1 MTTSTSQPDRRR
13 PPHAQRALLPEIEA
27 PETFIMSSG
36 LSVFL
41 LQDREAEGTRL
52 EFILPAGT
60 SWHEN
65 PLTAAFTIALLRE
78 GTKKYQGHK
87 LIAKLDGLGGFVE
100 LQASADYAWLTAY
113 AHKSKTAQLIPYL
126 VSMLTEPQFG
136 SRQFNIYRQRQLAR
150 FRTEMLRTRTLA
162 QRAFKANIYGSDSAY
177 GRLADETNYKNL
189 TPADL
194 TTFYKS
200 TYNSSR
206 IILIAAG
213 NIRHEWLN
221 ALDQG
226 LRGIKTPNVESL
238 RNPVRE
244 TKATGLIYVPKK
256 DALQSSIMM
265 GRLVVDRHHPDF
277 PALTL
282 LNTILGGYIGSRL
295 MTNLREDK
303 GFTYG
308 IYSQIE
314 SGQLATKLSIVADVG
329 AESTQKALQAIQRE
343 ILRLMDE
350 KVPEK
355 ELELV
360 KNFLSGSFAQALDG
374 VFNKAARLRTLA
386 PSELSLGYYTHLLN
400 KIRQT
405 DSDTI
410 RLIAQ
415 KYLPPKKM
423 LTVIAGSHIPSV

>member
-1 MTTSTSQPDRRR
+1 M
-13 PPHAQRALLPEIEA
+13 AE
-27 PETFIMSSG
+27 PETLTLSCG
-36 LSVFL
+36 LKTIVL
-41 LQDREAEGTRL
+41 HDPDAEGVRL
-52 EFILPAGT
+52 DFIIPAGT
-60 SWHEN
+60 SWHPN
-65 PLTAAFTIALLRE
+65 PVAASMAIAMLRE
-78 GTKKYQGHK
+78 GTKKYPGPT
-87 LIAKLDGLGGFVE
+87 LSRRLDYHGAFVD
-100 LQASADYAWLTAY
+100 LQSTSDHARLTLW
-113 AHKSKTAQLIPYL
+113 AHKKNIAYIIRYL
-126 VSMLTEPQFG
+126 VSMLTEPQYDRKYFELH
-136 SRQFNIYRQRQLAR
+136 RQRQLMR
-150 FRTEMLRTRTLA
+150 FRTDMLRTRSLA
-162 QRAFKANIYGSDSAY
+162 QRAFKSHIYGPDTCY
-177 GRLADETNYKNL
+177 GRLAEEKDYWELSTNDLHTFRLSGYK
-189 TPADL
+189 ADHMM
-194 TTFYKS
+194 
-200 TYNSSR
+200 
-206 IILIAAG
+206 LIAAG
-213 NIRHEWLN
+213 RIKPEWLH
-221 ALDQG
+221 AIDQG
-226 LRGIKTPNVESL
+226 LVELNSTSFAL
-238 RNPVRE
+238 KREGFAQNPSTGVI
-244 TKATGLIYVPKK
+244 TVQKA
-256 DALQSSIMM
+256 DALQSSIVM

-282 LNTILGGYIGSRL
+282 LNTILGGYFGSRL

-329 AESTQKALQAIQRE
+329 AESTQKALQEIQRE